1 MFEYKQ
7 MNQLSLAICRLRK
20 LEYLLFSHIGIITQ
34 LVNKNITSN
43 VMLFLR
49 DLLSQTNVRWSEG
62 RSISAGT
69 IS

>member
-20 LEYLLFSHIGIITQ
+20 LENLLFSHIGIITQ

-49 DLLSQTNVRWSEG
+49 DLLSQTDVRWSEG